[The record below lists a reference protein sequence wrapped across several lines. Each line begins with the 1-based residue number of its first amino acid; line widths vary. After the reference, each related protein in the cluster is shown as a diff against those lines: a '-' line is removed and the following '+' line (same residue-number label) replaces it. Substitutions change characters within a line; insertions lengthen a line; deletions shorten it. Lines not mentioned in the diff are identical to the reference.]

1 MNVVIT
7 PPKQTLKQ
15 KAKVK
20 GRSGA
25 GVSREEAIELG
36 DAMLAERFDEAR
48 AELARLVAEVRESAA
63 AAQPV
68 ADDRDPLLKLTRQIA
83 DTGGT
88 FGHHAMTRVGRS
100 LEGYLMALM
109 GTGRRP
115 EATVVT
121 LHIEALG
128 MLLGLDARGAL
139 GDGEIQLLDGLRKVA
154 AKALAQAGA
163 APPAG

>member
-15 KAKVK
+15 KVKVK

-25 GVSREEAIELG
+25 GISREEAIELG
-36 DAMLAERFDEAR
+36 DAVLAERFDEAR
-48 AELARLVAEVRESAA
+48 TELARLVAQVREAA

-109 GTGRRP
+109 GTGSRP
-115 EATVVT
+115 DATVVA

-139 GDGEIQLLDGLRKVA
+139 GDGEVQLLDGLRKVV
-154 AKALAQAGA
+154 AKALAQAGS